1 MIQILFMGFLV
12 FFSAWA
18 GAADCIDFSGQYTA
32 KDKQGSETFLQI
44 SQQDCASLALDY
56 DYDHRM
62 RVSRTIILDG
72 LMHVV
77 YSSSEL
83 LSYESA
89 QTTKDGI
96 SYQGVDE
103 YLRERKKYLTT
114 GKIHFD
120 EQMNLIEE
128 ATITDELGQLLKT
141 TSQLYRRK

>member
-1 MIQILFMGFLV
+1 MIQVLFIGMVAL
-12 FFSAWA
+12 FSSLAA
-18 GAADCIDFSGQYTA
+18 AADCIDFSGQYTA

-62 RVSRTIILDG
+62 RVSRTIVLDG

-96 SYQGVDE
+96 TYQGVDE
-103 YLRERKKYLTT
+103 YLREKKKYFTA
-114 GKIHFD
+114 GKIYFD
-120 EQMNLIEE
+120 KQGNLIED
-128 ATITDELGQLLKT
+128 TKITDELGQLLKT
-141 TSQLYRRK
+141 TSQLYRHH